1 MAVKARR
8 PSNQN
13 RLTHPPICV
22 PRQGS
27 HYGHVPLARDVMLF
41 CTAGDPPPFARP
53 THDRSSTSSRLATR
67 GYGSKA
73 VGPARRGRFG
83 QQSGQTGC
91 SQMSTMWRVSKCI
104 ARPPC
109 PIILQINSKDIRS
122 CQPENVGRSV
132 GVSWSTPSGGSSRC
146 ANVKASGHCGEV
158 LQQHTGT
165 PPGSALE
172 DQPLPHRN
180 VGGTA
185 FRRYRI
191 ADITAR

>member
-27 HYGHVPLARDVMLF
+27 HYRHVPLARDVMFF
-41 CTAGDPPPFARP
+41 CTAGDRSPFARP

-122 CQPENVGRSV
+122 CQPENVGRPV
-132 GVSWSTPSGGSSRC
+132 GRFLVDTEWRFEPMRECQSLWPLWR
-146 ANVKASGHCGEV
+146 
-158 LQQHTGT
+158 
-165 PPGSALE
+165 SA
-172 DQPLPHRN
+172 PATHRN
-180 VGGTA
+180 S
-185 FRRYRI
+185 
-191 ADITAR
+191 AR